1 MYKRLLSTLIR
12 YTFIPFVLIVIVDYC
27 NIPSFL
33 GIHMGNIN
41 YDVFGAIFNA
51 FIVIS
56 LYIVTYMIID
66 RRQIQKDNNAKS
78 VAYELMLSTYKKCI
92 ELLKLLD
99 NQNFLSRYIVPK
111 IDFDKLDS
119 DNRVSLNLQNNPF
132 TEYTSLLELAQNGIL
147 SGEELH
153 GYIEVMEKYKSYVSL
168 RITFFDIEQ
177 SKKTEYTSLKSTLS
191 SVREKL
197 IALLNQETAKLR
209 ILVNPEIVL

>member
-1 MYKRLLSTLIR
+1 
-12 YTFIPFVLIVIVDYC
+12 
-27 NIPSFL
+27 
-33 GIHMGNIN
+33 MGNIN

-177 SKKTEYTSLKSTLS
+177 SKKTEYTSLKSKLS
-191 SVREKL
+191 SDREKL